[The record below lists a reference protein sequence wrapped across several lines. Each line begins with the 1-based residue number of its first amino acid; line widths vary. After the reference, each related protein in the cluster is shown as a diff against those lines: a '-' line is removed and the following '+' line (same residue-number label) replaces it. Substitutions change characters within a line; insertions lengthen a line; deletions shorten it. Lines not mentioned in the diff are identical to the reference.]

1 MVYRYDQPPRRG
13 SRLLGPAAADK
24 KEWWQA

>member
-1 MVYRYDQPPRRG
+1 VVYRCDQPPRRG
-13 SRLLGPAAADK
+13 DRLLGPAAAGK